1 MSDEIGTLLLD
12 SLERLLRDQCTPER
26 VEASEEGGFDA
37 ELWQQ
42 ICELELHRAALPEA
56 QGGVEADLP
65 LMIELLQLA
74 ASYSLPAPVAEA
86 MLLAPW
92 LVTQANIDLPD
103 GLVTVAARCDQLSL
117 SGAAGNWQLSGDIGR
132 VPAGRFADQLLVAVS
147 FDGAEKLLILESSQ
161 WTVEVGKN
169 LAGEARDR
177 LSFSNQQLTDTQVVD
192 LAVGTAEKLW
202 QLGAVARSGQLVGA
216 LRRAQ
221 ELSHNYV
228 QERTQFGR
236 PLAKFQAIQQ
246 QLALL
251 AADLEAASVM
261 TGLAAL
267 SFDKATAA
275 GDLLDIASAKTQ
287 AGQAAGMGARIAH
300 QVHGAMGFT
309 QEYPLHHATRRLWSW
324 RDEYGNE
331 SVWATLIGSQV
342 VAAGGE
348 QLWPLLTSTSR

>member
-1 MSDEIGTLLLD
+1 MSDEIATLLLD

-26 VEASEEGGFDA
+26 VEASEEGGFDS

-42 ICELELHRAALPEA
+42 ICELELHRAALPEG
-56 QGGVEADLP
+56 QGGVEAGLP
-65 LMIELLQLA
+65 LMVELLKLM
-74 ASYSLPAPVAEA
+74 ASYALPAPVAES
-86 MLLAPW
+86 MVLAPW
-92 LVTQANIDLPD
+92 LVTRANSQLPD
-103 GLVTVAARCDQLSL
+103 GLVSVAPGSDGLNL
-117 SGAAGNWQLSGDIGR
+117 SGSTGSWRISGNLER
-132 VPAGRFADQLLVAVS
+132 VPSGRHADQVLVVVKTANGEQLLCLQ
-147 FDGAEKLLILESSQ
+147 KSQ
-161 WTVEVGKN
+161 WQIEQNKN

-177 LSFSNQQLTDTQVVD
+177 LLFVDQPLNEDQVNVIATGSHD
-192 LAVGTAEKLW
+192 QLW
-202 QLGAVARSGQLVGA
+202 QLGAVARSAQLVGA

-267 SFDKATAA
+267 SFESAVAS

-309 QEYPLHHATRRLWSW
+309 QEYPLHHATRRLWAW

-331 SVWATLIGSQV
+331 THWATKIGAQV
-342 VAAGGE
+342 VEAGAK
-348 QLWPLLTSTSR
+348 QLWPLLTATSR

>member
-65 LMIELLQLA
+65 LMIELLRLA

-103 GLVTVAARCDQLSL
+103 GLMTVAPLSAQLSL
-117 SGAAGNWQLSGDIGR
+117 SGAAGSWLLDGELPR
-132 VPAGRFADQLLVAVS
+132 VPAGRFADQVLVIVTLN
-147 FDGAEKLLILESSQ
+147 GAEKLLTLQADQ
-161 WTVEVGKN
+161 WRAEQGKN
-169 LAGEARDR
+169 LAGEARDK
-177 LSFSNQQLTDTQVVD
+177 LSFSAQKLKDSQVTDI
-192 LAVGTAEKLW
+192 ANGSAEKLW

-228 QERTQFGR
+228 QERSQFGR

-267 SFDKATAA
+267 SFDKATLS

-331 SVWATLIGSQV
+331 SVWATLIGGQV

-348 QLWPLLTSTSR
+348 LLWPLLTSTSR